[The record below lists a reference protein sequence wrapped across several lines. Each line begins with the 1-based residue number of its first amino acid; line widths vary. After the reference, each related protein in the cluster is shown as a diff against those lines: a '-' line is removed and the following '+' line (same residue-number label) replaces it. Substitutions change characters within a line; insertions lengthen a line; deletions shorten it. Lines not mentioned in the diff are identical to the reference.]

1 MGNGEWGM
9 GNGSAEASVRIVL
22 HAHLRHH
29 NQGQEQLTLPHCPGA
44 SIADYLAQLTVP
56 PHEFMG
62 VVLDGEL
69 SGDLSRVPAVGSVVE
84 LIPAMSGG

>member
-1 MGNGEWGM
+1 M
-9 GNGSAEASVRIVL
+9 STVRVVL

-29 NQGQEQLTLPHCPGA
+29 NGGREELILPHREGA
-44 SIADYLAQLTVP
+44 TIEAYLAQLSVP
-56 PHEFMG
+56 SHEFMG

-69 SGDLSRVPAVGSVVE
+69 SGDLTRVPGRGSTLE

>member
-1 MGNGEWGM
+1 MTGQNIKIM
-9 GNGSAEASVRIVL
+9 L

-29 NQGQEQLTLPHCPGA
+29 NGGREALSLPYCAGATIAEYLTQLA
-44 SIADYLAQLTVP
+44 VP
-56 PHEFMG
+56 EHEFMG

-69 SGDLSRVPAVGSVVE
+69 SGDRGRVPGPGSVLE

>member
-1 MGNGEWGM
+1 VGTIR
-9 GNGSAEASVRIVL
+9 VVL

-29 NQGQEQLTLPHCPGA
+29 NGGAEELTLAHRAGA
-44 SIADYLAQLTVP
+44 TIESYLAQLTVP
-56 PHEFMG
+56 RHEFMG

-69 SGDLSRVPAVGSVVE
+69 SGDLSRVPGPGSTLE

>member
-1 MGNGEWGM
+1 MP
-9 GNGSAEASVRIVL
+9 ATVRVML

-29 NQGQEQLTLPHCPGA
+29 NGGAEELILPHRPGA
-44 SIADYLAQLTVP
+44 TIEAYLAQLTVP
-56 PHEFMG
+56 AHEFMG

-69 SGDLSRVPAVGSVVE
+69 SGDLTRVPGPGSTVE

>member
-1 MGNGEWGM
+1 M
-9 GNGSAEASVRIVL
+9 VL

-29 NQGQEQLTLPHCPGA
+29 NDGQEELTLPHQPGA
-44 SIADYLAQLTVP
+44 TIEAYLAQLSVP
-56 PHEFMG
+56 RHEFMG

-69 SGDLSRVPAVGSVVE
+69 SGDMTRVPAPGSTLE